1 MIDDDRIDSDLPDY
15 PGEDDH
21 GPVPLKTVDAA
32 DLLVQKFEPPR
43 FWAQHIGPEAS
54 LILVSGDTGSGK
66 TALLMHLSVAAASG
80 MLIAGTFPVAP
91 DLVVLYVNGEMGAPT
106 LVRYLHE
113 AAAGL
118 GVTVPR
124 SRLYFEGSDGVAL
137 WRFADSHS
145 ALEQLVADLRPHVVV
160 LDTQRAL
167 LIEDECDTAEVRRAF
182 GWLRS
187 HIVNRYGAS
196 VVIAHHLR
204 KLGPVSNGARE
215 RVAGSRDIIASV
227 DLHLSVQARSGAPM
241 HALRLDKTRS
251 PIDGVSAGAE
261 WPVEARLEPGAP
273 NRSIFAASAPQS
285 AAIAADA
292 SAEERAVEEIRA
304 TLDATG
310 PSTIDDVG
318 AKSGTGRRAWKRLM
332 AAGELVETGKRGRK
346 TVYALKSSLPAEG
359 ELWDEIGE

>member
-1 MIDDDRIDSDLPDY
+1 VIDDDRIESGLPDY
-15 PGEDDH
+15 PAENEY
-21 GPVPLKTVDAA
+21 GPLPLKTVDAA
-32 DLLVQKFEPPR
+32 DLLVAEFEPPR

-54 LILVSGDTGSGK
+54 LILLSGDTGSGK
-66 TALLMHLSVAAASG
+66 TALLMHLSVAAATA
-80 MLIAGTFPVAP
+80 MPIAGTFAVVP
-91 DLVVLYVNGEMGAPT
+91 DLVVLYVNGEMGSST

-118 GVTVPR
+118 GVTIPR
-124 SRLYFEGSDGVAL
+124 SRLYFEGADGVAL

-251 PIDGVSAGAE
+251 PLDGVGAGSE

-273 NRSIFAASAPQS
+273 NRSIFAAGAPQS
-285 AAIAADA
+285 AAAAVDA

-304 TLDATG
+304 KLVAAG
-310 PSTIDDVG
+310 PTTIEG
-318 AKSGTGRRAWKRLM
+318 LKAQSGTARRAWKRLM

-346 TVYALKSSLPAEG
+346 TVYALKSTLPDEQ
-359 ELWDEIGE
+359 ELWNEIDE